1 METLN
6 QNMVFQKFLLFGIT
20 GICLLLALHAV
31 SSSVYGA
38 ESESDTIAILK
49 ILQRYEIDDTTNFFW
64 DVLREIG
71 FGIVKFLGKVIDGL
85 YDGIQEIYS
94 LLSFGSSKAIQSLVD
109 RYSVL
114 YKSVFIFCVGKT
126 SIS

>member
-49 ILQRYEIDDTTNFFW
+49 ILQRYEIDDTTIKVYFFFP
-64 DVLREIG
+64 LRHS
-71 FGIVKFLGKVIDGL
+71 DC
-85 YDGIQEIYS
+85 
-94 LLSFGSSKAIQSLVD
+94 
-109 RYSVL
+109 
-114 YKSVFIFCVGKT
+114 IFCVGKT